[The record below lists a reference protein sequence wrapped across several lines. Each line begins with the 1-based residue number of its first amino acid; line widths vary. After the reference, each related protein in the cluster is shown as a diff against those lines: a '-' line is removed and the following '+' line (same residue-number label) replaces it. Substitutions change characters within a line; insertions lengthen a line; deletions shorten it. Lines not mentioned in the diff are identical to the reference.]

1 MRDIF
6 IEHNPYKMETKILV
20 DKEPVK
26 ENSRLHFVHR
36 PFQEWVENLPEV
48 LMEECNDDI
57 FHVTFHGTLMDFE
70 DLQSVAADAE
80 KELDVKMICEHQP
93 AREVKDKEAA
103 IDKLFQEIKTNPYF
117 EELKSPDVIQAF
129 EIARSREFPVDVIAT
144 MSAGKST
151 LINALLGQKLMP
163 AQKAA
168 CTATITEIHDTDEP
182 HFQADV
188 YDNVGKKFEFIDS
201 LKLEDMEELNKN
213 PKVFQID
220 VRGDIPFVSAEEM
233 ALVLVDTPGPNSAAN
248 PEHKKMT
255 FQMLSESSK
264 PLILYVLNACQ
275 LGINDDS
282 QLLNQV
288 SESMKVG
295 GKQSKDRY
303 IFVLNQVDAFRQGE
317 DNVQEAI
324 QQARDYLSTKGIE
337 NPNIYPASALTA
349 LNIREYRDA
358 TFSKQERWEKEDE
371 DDADY
376 LDVYLKIKKLNNYL
390 HLETYAPLPPS
401 LKEELEEQMK
411 TAQSAGNVKEE
422 ALIHSGIPAIEAA
435 VRLYVDKYARTAKI
449 RGIVDTFEHRL
460 ESQQFFERT
469 AREIAEN
476 KEKQEEIRQTI
487 QAMREKISDAKS
499 AKAFKETIQ
508 ALDCSNEIRDIKR
521 GTEKKSFAA
530 IRAQIEKT
538 GNRKLSVSEA
548 KNICAGYARYAKDLQ
563 AEIYTE
569 LGKQIDDF
577 LNQKSR
583 ELMDSYRE
591 RLKSFAEDVPGQAL
605 QLDPVKILAGNLS
618 ASDNW
623 EKMIADVTKTEKVK
637 VGKRWVENKDKHWY
651 KIWTWFDPDGWWE
664 DVYKDQEYVDAK
676 KLGDAFF
683 APVQEAL
690 KVNIDN
696 AGESAEK
703 QVEIIKEQF
712 SRQFQQLDQQL
723 NKKLKELEQCI
734 ASEADVEKTIE
745 ETTKRLDWLKDIRRR
760 LNAILDI

>member
-26 ENSRLHFVHR
+26 ENSRLHFARR

-48 LMEECNDDI
+48 LMEECNDDT

-163 AQKAA
+163 AKNEA
-168 CTATITEIHDTDEP
+168 CTATITEIHDTDES

-188 YDNVGKKFEFIDS
+188 YDTAGKKFKSVDPLNLSEMEALNQDS
-201 LKLEDMEELNKN
+201 R
-213 PKVFQID
+213 VFKIRA
-220 VRGDIPFVSAEEM
+220 RGDIPFVSAEEM
-233 ALVLVDTPGPNSAAN
+233 ALVLVDTPGPNNARTEAHRAA
-248 PEHKKMT
+248 T
-255 FQMLSESSK
+255 YRMLSESSK
-264 PLILYVLNACQ
+264 PLILYVLNARQ

-288 SESMKVG
+288 AESMKVG

-303 IFVLNQVDAFRQGE
+303 IFVLNQVDAFKSGE
-317 DNVQEAI
+317 DSVEEAI
-324 QQARDYLSTKGIE
+324 HHAEDYLSTKGIE

-358 TFSKQERWEKEDE
+358 VFNVQEMAARMT
-371 DDADY
+371 DANY
-376 LDVYLKIKKLNNYL
+376 ISVFQQIVNLNSNF
-390 HLETYAPLPPS
+390 HLETFAPLPPS

-469 AREIAEN
+469 ARKIAEN

-521 GTEKKSFAA
+521 SATKKSNAA
-530 IRAQIEKT
+530 IEVQLKGT

-548 KNICAGYARYAKDLQ
+548 KNICAGYARYVKDLQ

-569 LGKQIDDF
+569 LGKQINDF
-577 LNQKSR
+577 LNQKSK

-605 QLDPVKILAGNLS
+605 QLDPVKIMAGRLSVFDNLE
-618 ASDNW
+618 N
-623 EKMIADVTKTEKVK
+623 MIADATKTEKVK
-637 VGKRWVENKDKHWY
+637 VGERWVENEDKHWY
-651 KIWTWFDPDGWWE
+651 KPWTWFDSDGWWE

-690 KVNIDN
+690 MVNINN

-712 SRQFQQLDQQL
+712 LRQFRQLDQQL

-745 ETTKRLDWLKDIRRR
+745 ETAKRLDWLKDIRRR

>member
-26 ENSRLHFVHR
+26 ENSRLHFARR

-48 LMEECNDDI
+48 LMEECNDDT

-163 AQKAA
+163 AKNEA
-168 CTATITEIHDTDEP
+168 CTATITEIHDTDAS

-188 YDNVGKKFEFIDS
+188 YDTAGKKFKSVDPLNLSEMEALNQDS
-201 LKLEDMEELNKN
+201 R
-213 PKVFQID
+213 VFKIRA
-220 VRGDIPFVSAEEM
+220 RGDIPFVSAEEM
-233 ALVLVDTPGPNSAAN
+233 ALVLVDTPGPNNARTEAHRAA
-248 PEHKKMT
+248 T
-255 FQMLSESSK
+255 YRMLSESSK
-264 PLILYVLNACQ
+264 PLILYVLNARQ

-288 SESMKVG
+288 AESMKVG

-303 IFVLNQVDAFRQGE
+303 IFVLNQVDAFKSGE
-317 DNVQEAI
+317 DSVEEAI
-324 QQARDYLSTKGIE
+324 HHAEDYLSTKGIE

-358 TFSKQERWEKEDE
+358 VFNVQEMAARMT
-371 DDADY
+371 DANY
-376 LDVYLKIKKLNNYL
+376 ISVFQQIVNLNSNF
-390 HLETYAPLPPS
+390 HLETFAPLPPS

-435 VRLYVDKYARTAKI
+435 IRLYVDKYARTAKI

-469 AREIAEN
+469 AWEIAEN

-487 QAMREKISDAKS
+487 RVMREKISDAKS
-499 AKAFKETIQ
+499 AQAYEETIRS
-508 ALDCSNEIRDIKR
+508 LDYSREIRDIKR
-521 GTEKKSFAA
+521 SATKKSNAAIEAQLKGTE
-530 IRAQIEKT
+530 
-538 GNRKLSVSEA
+538 NRKLSVSEA

-623 EKMIADVTKTEKVK
+623 EKMISGATKTEKVK
-637 VGKRWVENKDKHWY
+637 VGKRWVENEDKHWY
-651 KIWTWFDPDGWWE
+651 WPPSWFDPDGWWE
-664 DVYKDQEYVDAK
+664 DVYKDQKYVDAK

-690 KVNIDN
+690 ETNIKN

-712 SRQFQQLDQQL
+712 SRQFRQLDQQL
-723 NKKLKELEQCI
+723 NNKLKELEQCI

>member
-26 ENSRLHFVHR
+26 ENSRLHFARR

-48 LMEECNDDI
+48 LMEECNDDT

-163 AQKAA
+163 AKNEA
-168 CTATITEIHDTDEP
+168 CTATITEIHDTDES

-188 YDNVGKKFEFIDS
+188 YDTAGKKFKSVDPLNLSEMEALNQDS
-201 LKLEDMEELNKN
+201 R
-213 PKVFQID
+213 VFKIRA
-220 VRGDIPFVSAEEM
+220 RGDIPFVSAEEM
-233 ALVLVDTPGPNSAAN
+233 ALVLVDTPGPNNARTEAHRAA
-248 PEHKKMT
+248 T
-255 FQMLSESSK
+255 YRMLSESSK
-264 PLILYVLNACQ
+264 PLILYVLNARQ

-288 SESMKVG
+288 AESMKVG

-303 IFVLNQVDAFRQGE
+303 IFVLNQVDAFKSGE
-317 DNVQEAI
+317 DSVEEAI
-324 QQARDYLSTKGIE
+324 HHAEDYLSTKGIE

-358 TFSKQERWEKEDE
+358 VFNVQEMAARMT
-371 DDADY
+371 DANY
-376 LDVYLKIKKLNNYL
+376 ISVFQQIVNLNSNF
-390 HLETYAPLPPS
+390 HLETFAPLPPS

-435 VRLYVDKYARTAKI
+435 IRLYVDKYARTAKI

-469 AREIAEN
+469 AWEIAEN

-487 QAMREKISDAKS
+487 RVMREKISDAKS
-499 AKAFKETIQ
+499 AQAYEETIRS
-508 ALDCSNEIRDIKR
+508 LDYSREIRDIKR
-521 GTEKKSFAA
+521 SATKKSNAAIEAQLKGTE
-530 IRAQIEKT
+530 
-538 GNRKLSVSEA
+538 NRKLSVSEA

-623 EKMIADVTKTEKVK
+623 EKMISGATKTEKVK
-637 VGKRWVENKDKHWY
+637 VGKRWVENEDKHWY
-651 KIWTWFDPDGWWE
+651 WPPSWFDPDGWWE
-664 DVYKDQEYVDAK
+664 DVYKDQKYVDAK

-690 KVNIDN
+690 ETNIKN

-712 SRQFQQLDQQL
+712 SRQFRQLDQQL
-723 NKKLKELEQCI
+723 NNKLKELEQCI